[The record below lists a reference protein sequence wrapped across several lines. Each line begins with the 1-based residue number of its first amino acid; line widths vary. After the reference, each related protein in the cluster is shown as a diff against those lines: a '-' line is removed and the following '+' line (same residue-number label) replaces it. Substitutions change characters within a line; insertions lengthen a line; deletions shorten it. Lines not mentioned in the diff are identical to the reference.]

1 MPDVQDAHG
10 AQGDPLTLNA
20 ALVGR
25 TYPSTP
31 AYVVG
36 REKVREFATAIGDL
50 NPAYHSVDAARA
62 LGYSDVVAP
71 PTFAFVVAYAG
82 SSQAAMDPELGLD
95 YSRVVHGE
103 QRFSYARPIVAGDSL
118 IATATIEAIRSVAGN
133 DILTTRVE
141 LATEAGEPV
150 VTTTTVIVSRGTA
163 EDPS

>member
-1 MPDVQDAHG
+1 MPDVQDAHS

-133 DILTTRVE
+133 DILTTRV
-141 LATEAGEPV
+141 
-150 VTTTTVIVSRGTA
+150 
-163 EDPS
+163 